1 MAAREPRNDM
11 GNKQSSARRAVSSG
25 ASPTR
30 APSRLQVVFWLDA
43 ILLISVCAL
52 ETVPFTGMIAH
63 EWLGLAVA
71 GMIVVHLLLS
81 WAWIAS
87 STRRLVTGASNRTR
101 VNYFLNACLFA
112 CMTAVIFSGILISQH
127 AMPALTKKE
136 AADMTANFRWD
147 RIHDRFSD
155 LVVIFA
161 GLHLAINWDWMAAA
175 ARRILRRQA
184 GDAA

>member
-1 MAAREPRNDM
+1 MANEE
-11 GNKQSSARRAVSSG
+11 SSVRRGVLSS

-71 GMIVVHLLLS
+71 GMIVVHLLS

-87 STRRLVTGASNRTR
+87 
-101 VNYFLNACLFA
+101 
-112 CMTAVIFSGILISQH
+112 MTSS
-127 AMPALTKKE
+127 
-136 AADMTANFRWD
+136 
-147 RIHDRFSD
+147 RI
-155 LVVIFA
+155 
-161 GLHLAINWDWMAAA
+161 WW
-175 ARRILRRQA
+175 
-184 GDAA
+184 